1 MIENIYKNLFSKGLV
16 TESFEDFSYG
26 FQNNPNFRKAILTDF
41 PEYSLPQPIISDNVQ
56 VDDQPES
63 QEKKYAIDSVPI
75 IGDFIGDLWR
85 SGQAGWKQGSS
96 VGETIEL
103 MNQKFG
109 SQVTDEEIQ
118 DFINAYNESTNIPT
132 SDEMM
137 DFNRIYE
144 EEGKGIWG
152 FMKGVANNL
161 SIAPQ
166 VFVSSMLALTRSA
179 VESEE
184 LTAAT
189 AAGAAAGSF
198 VPLIGTAAGGLGA
211 LATGMESALTFAE
224 LLKEKVGEENFN
236 LENVRKVLENEKDF
250 DDIYQKAVSRGVAIG
265 AIEGL
270 TGGLA
275 GKAATGA
282 RRAVRTLDKATGA
295 AAGLGVEAV
304 GGGLGEVAGRLAA
317 DQEMDI
323 AEIGF
328 EAIGGTATAP
338 LTIGGALRQKQGQY
352 TINNQKFTGN
362 EFIKRINTLSPQTLL
377 KAIPKI
383 KVENDAEIQ
392 AILDDKYKD
401 AVYDAQIDEKVK
413 DVNDRKEIVK
423 LEKDFAAI
431 KDQTSVSGNIKAA
444 EIRNQIKNI
453 LGKYGKYY
461 GNTADMILQGGINV
475 HKAVNLSDN
484 LAKTKAFANLLNID
498 YKEFDT
504 NDEYNSFI
512 DEYNSK
518 NNTSLRK
525 DDEGQILQNT
535 ETSEQTILINKEV
548 AAQSDQFTVGQHE
561 LLHGLLYQT
570 LKNNDETAI
579 NLGKELENYLGTI
592 NVETINNSKFKR
604 RLKMYRD
611 AAKKGDISQAERF
624 EEVVTLTSEAMAN
637 NELKYD
643 QTILDKIADAIRQFL
658 QKHFNAN
665 MELNSGKDVFNFIK
679 DYNKSFESGVL
690 SKTFGRLSSEG
701 LRGKLVNTES
711 GKRINSIVSKNKIA
725 DYKIDDADRK
735 RLVNDAFAR
744 RGKEAVN
751 EVIPY
756 YLPKIE
762 AVVNQ
767 RRDYSLS
774 DLDSYDIAEE
784 KADII
789 QETAINLTMHAL
801 TFDPSKN
808 TDFDA
813 YINSYIVKKFGTA
826 VKKMARTETKVT
838 EAQERK
844 AKQQSTT
851 LENLSNE
858 ATATMTDM
866 FELGSTEQKKL
877 NEAVKKSVDVVLKDM
892 TIGIKPK
899 RSKLDLQNTFRKVLN
914 KEIKKTIK
922 KKPVYQAWLKKNFPT
937 FFNDVNVETLN
948 KRFRGDKSNPD
959 LFVKPT
965 GKRYSRTATS
975 QPQKFEKQPLAQVM
989 KGLDSYF
996 IDVSAQNVNNRKD
1009 KIVEEMSNYMA
1020 FEAARK
1026 ITSSPDIFTIIDE
1039 LGITKL
1045 DEINEQRVEAI
1056 VKDTRDVTNIRTKL
1070 KMADLTPKI
1079 KKKHE
1084 ERIIKTFQTYQPID
1098 MTGNV
1103 SEIYKANKKQF
1114 LAKVPEEERADVE
1127 AFMNDR
1133 EYMIAK
1139 SQTGLFV
1146 TNVKRTHDKEVLDEL
1161 YREDGATA
1169 PTTEKQVKQ
1178 TTDHAIK
1185 VIKSVPPKTLKQML
1199 GSDPTLESLT
1209 FFGLKDTNM
1218 GIDGMP
1224 WTLDRQQKKIDGE
1237 VVYKP
1242 ELQTDKPYVYGS
1254 NANPHLL
1261 RAMDAI
1267 HEQVGKK
1274 DVKPDKLW
1282 DSLGIDEKWNFK
1294 DYAPINKKSGLI
1306 AKISKDLAS
1315 DSNNNQQEIIDKYR
1329 PDILIANANNPKVQA
1344 YMQFKF
1350 ADAYKKSKAVEQV
1363 DDNGEVIN
1371 REIDKASNIRL
1382 LQGTT
1387 NATASFVKA
1396 LAKIKYIHILNDQAQ
1411 LAPTPTSLWGY
1422 IEHLKENANSLID
1435 FNEINLDYVN
1445 GKITEKEYMSKAL
1458 DLANEMEISYN
1469 DTDLSVNKLDKNFNK
1484 NLGQGDF
1491 KLRAL
1496 PPKDLDNFI
1505 NIETGKSANL
1515 ELAEKMFAMEENNK
1529 LMIRS
1534 ATTAKTKMALPS
1546 EQMKRFKKYDKALQ
1560 MANRLNPPKKGISIL
1575 DFDDTLAKTKSN
1587 VLYTLPDGTKG
1598 KINATEFAEKASALE
1613 KAGAKFDFS
1622 EFSEVK
1628 RGKKGPFFNKAKEL
1642 KAKYGNKDMFILTA
1656 RPQNAAPA
1664 IQKFLKAVGL
1674 NIKLENIVGLE
1685 DGRPEAKAEF
1695 IVDKA
1700 AEGYNDFLF
1709 ADDAIKNVDAVNEVL
1724 ESLDIKGKVYQVK
1737 QNFRQDLDKK
1747 FNKIIAANKGIDP
1760 NATFSEA
1767 AAKVRGAQSDKF
1779 WSRLFVPPSAEDF
1792 KGLLYMLAGKGKIGE
1807 TQMAFLEE
1815 SLIKPFAKAYRDMDA
1830 AKEKISLQY
1839 KQLTTEYKDVKKKL
1853 LTATGYNNFTFDQ
1866 AIRVYTMS
1874 KSGIDIPGIS
1884 KRDTDALIKIVKADQ
1899 NLVQFSDKLSAI
1911 TGLQEGYV
1919 VPTDVN
1925 WLASTIEMD
1934 MKAINNSVKRPEY
1947 LNEWIE
1953 NKNIIF
1959 SEKNLNKLEA
1969 LYGTSYRSALEDVLY
1984 RMENGSN
1991 RKTGQSKLVNDFT
2004 DWINNATGNI
2014 MFLNVRSAILQTISF
2029 TNFVNWSDNNP
2040 LKYMAAVANFP
2051 QFANDF
2057 AMIWNSDFL
2066 KQRRKGL
2073 QTDVSA
2079 AEIVNQAAN
2088 SKNKVGAMISYILG
2102 KGYLPTQMGD
2112 SFAICMG
2119 GAGLYRNRVNTYL
2132 KQGLSQVEA
2141 ETKAFDDFRETSEDA
2156 QQSARPDKISQ
2167 QQAGPLGRF
2176 ILAFQNTPMQ
2186 YTRMIKK
2193 AALDLANGRGDA
2205 KTNISKIVY
2214 YGAMQN
2220 FIFSSLQNA
2229 LFALAFDDEE
2239 EEKTKE
2245 RYARIANNMGDTI
2258 LRGTGIY
2265 GAAASTLKNIALEF
2279 VDQNKKGYRAD
2290 HAYTLIEGINLS
2302 PPIGSKARK
2311 LYAATQAVKFNQDEI
2326 INKGFHID
2334 NPIYDAVGNTVSFA
2348 TNIPLDRALR
2358 ITDNTRAALDKNNQA
2373 WQRIALALG
2382 WNKWDVGIEREG
2394 SKKKKQTGGIKLY

>member
-1 MIENIYKNLFSKGLV
+1 MIESIYNNLFSKGLV
-16 TESFEDFSYG
+16 TQSFEEFSNG
-26 FQNNPNFRKAILTDF
+26 FTNDPNFRQRIVNDF
-41 PEYSLPQPIISDNVQ
+41 PELTLPKPIGSQPVEE
-56 VDDQPES
+56 ES
-63 QEKKYAIDSVPI
+63 QEQKYLIDNVPI

-96 VGETIEL
+96 VGESIDL

-109 SQVTDEEIQ
+109 SATTDEEIQ
-118 DFINAYNESTNIPT
+118 NFITAYNESTNLPT

-137 DFNRIYE
+137 DFNKIYE

-152 FMKGVANNL
+152 FIKGVANNPT
-161 SIAPQ
+161 IAPQ
-166 VFVSSMLALTRSA
+166 VFVSSMTALARSA
-179 VESEE
+179 VDSEE

-189 AAGAAAGSF
+189 VGGAAAGSF
-198 VPLIGTAAGGLGA
+198 IPVLGTAGGGLGA

-224 LLKEKVGEENFN
+224 LLKEKVGDENFT
-236 LENVRKVLENEKDF
+236 LENVRKVLDDEEQF
-250 DDIYQKAVSRGVAIG
+250 DEIYQKAVSRGVAIG

-282 RRAVRTLDKATGA
+282 RRAVRSFDRATGA
-295 AAGLGVEAV
+295 TAGVGVEAV
-304 GGGLGEVAGRLAA
+304 GGGLGEVAGRVAA
-317 DQEMDI
+317 GQEMDI

-338 LTIGGALRQKQGQY
+338 LTIGGALAQKQGQY
-352 TINNQKFTGN
+352 TINGQKYTGN
-362 EFIKRINTLSPQTLL
+362 EFIKKLNTLSPETIR
-377 KAIPKI
+377 KSISKI
-383 KVENDAEIQ
+383 KVENDAE
-392 AILDDKYKD
+392 ASKILDDKFQD
-401 AVYDAQIDEKVK
+401 SVYDAQIDTKVK
-413 DVNDRKEIVK
+413 DTNDRKQIVK
-423 LEKDFAAI
+423 LEKEFAQI
-431 KDQTSVSGNIKAA
+431 KDQTSVSGNIKAT
-444 EIRNQIKNI
+444 EIRNEIKNI

-504 NDEYNSFI
+504 NDEYNGFI

-535 ETSEQTILINKEV
+535 ETGEQTILINKEV

-579 NLGKELENYLGTI
+579 NLGKELESYLGTI

-690 SKTFGRLSSEG
+690 SKNFGRLSSEG
-701 LRGKLVNTES
+701 LKGKLVNTES

-744 RGKEAVN
+744 KGKEAVN

-813 YINSYIVKKFGTA
+813 YINSYVVKKFGTA

-844 AKQQSTT
+844 ARQQSET

-866 FELGSTEQKKL
+866 FELGSTEQEKL

-892 TIGIKPK
+892 TIGVKPK

-1039 LGITKL
+1039 IGITKL
-1045 DEINEQRVEAI
+1045 DEINKQRVEVI

-1070 KMADLTPKI
+1070 KMADLTPNI
-1079 KKKHE
+1079 KKKYE
-1084 ERIIKTFQTYQPID
+1084 KKIIKTFQTYQPID
-1098 MTGNV
+1098 MTGSV
-1103 SEIYKANKKQF
+1103 SEIYKAEKKKF
-1114 LAKVPEEERADVE
+1114 LATVPEEDRVDVE
-1127 AFMNDR
+1127 AFMSDR
-1133 EYMIAK
+1133 EYMIVK
-1139 SQTGLFV
+1139 PQTGLFV
-1146 TNVKRTHDKEVLDEL
+1146 TNIKNSHGKNVLDEL

-1169 PTTEKQVKQ
+1169 PTTEEQVKQ
-1178 TTDHAIK
+1178 TTNHAIK
-1185 VIKSVPPKTLKQML
+1185 VIKSIPPQTLKRIL
-1199 GSDPTLESLT
+1199 GDELTMGSLT
-1209 FFGLKDTNM
+1209 FVGLKDTNM
-1218 GIDGMP
+1218 SIDGLR
-1224 WTLDRQQKKIDGE
+1224 WTLDVNKKKISKDE
-1237 VVYKP
+1237 VYTP
-1242 ELQTDKPYVYGS
+1242 ELQTDKPYKYGS
-1254 NANPHLL
+1254 NANPHLV
-1261 RAMDAI
+1261 RAMDALYEHI
-1267 HEQVGKK
+1267 GKADDK
-1274 DVKPDKLW
+1274 NNKPDKLW
-1282 DSLGIDEKWNFK
+1282 DSLGIDENWNFK
-1294 DYAPINKKSGLI
+1294 DYAPINKTSGLI
-1306 AKISKDLAS
+1306 AKISKDLAL
-1315 DSNNNQQEIIDKYR
+1315 DSKNNQQEIIDKYK

-1350 ADAYKKSKAVEQV
+1350 ADAYKNSKVVEEV
-1363 DDNGEVIN
+1363 DENGKVIK

-1396 LAKIKYIHILNDQAQ
+1396 LAKIKYIHVLNGQAQ
-1411 LAPTPTSLWGY
+1411 LAPTPNSLWGY

-1458 DLANEMEISYN
+1458 NLANDMEISYN
-1469 DTDLSVNKLDKNFNK
+1469 DTDLSVEQLDKKFNK

-1491 KLRAL
+1491 KLRGL

-1515 ELAEKMFAMEENNK
+1515 ELAEKMFAMEKNNK

-1534 ATTAKTKMALPS
+1534 STTAKTKMALPS

-1587 VLYTLPDGTKG
+1587 ILYTLPDGTKG
-1598 KINATEFAEKASALE
+1598 EVNATEFAEKASALE

-1622 EFSEVK
+1622 EFNEVK

-1642 KAKYGNKDMFILTA
+1642 QAKYGNKDMFILTA
-1656 RPQNAAPA
+1656 RPQNAAPE
-1664 IQKFLKAVGL
+1664 IQKFLKAIGL
-1674 NIKLENIVGLE
+1674 NIKLKNIIGLE
-1685 DGRPEAKAEF
+1685 DGKPEAKAEF

-1709 ADDAIKNVDAVNEVL
+1709 ADDAVKNTEAVSQVL
-1724 ESLDIKGKVYQVK
+1724 DNLDIKGKVYAVK

-1792 KGLLYMLAGKGKIGE
+1792 KGLLYMLVGKGKIGE
-1807 TQMAFLEE
+1807 TQMTFLEE

-1830 AKEKISLQY
+1830 AKEKISSQY
-1839 KQLTTEYKDVKKKL
+1839 KQLTTEYKDVKKRL

-1866 AIRVYTMS
+1866 AVRVYTMS
-1874 KSGIDIPGIS
+1874 KNGIEIPGIS
-1884 KRDTDALIKIVKADQ
+1884 KRDKDALIKVVKADP

-1911 TGLQEGYV
+1911 TGLKEGYV

-1947 LNEWIE
+1947 LAEWTE

-1984 RMENGSN
+1984 RMETGTN
-1991 RKTGQSKLVNDFT
+1991 RKAGNSKIVNDFT

-2051 QFANDF
+2051 QFAKDF

-2119 GAGLYRNRVNTYL
+2119 GAGLYRNRINTYL
-2132 KQGLSQVEA
+2132 KQGSSQVEA

-2220 FIFSSLQNA
+2220 LIFSSLQNA

-2239 EEKTKE
+2239 EERTKE

-2311 LYAATQAVKFNQDEI
+2311 LYSATQAIKFNQDEI
-2326 INKGFHID
+2326 VNKGFHID

-2358 ITDNTRAALDKNNQA
+2358 ITDNTRAALDKNNQT

-2382 WNKWDVGIEREG
+2382 WNKWDVGIERDG
-2394 SKKKKQTGGIKLY
+2394 SKKKKQQGGIKLY